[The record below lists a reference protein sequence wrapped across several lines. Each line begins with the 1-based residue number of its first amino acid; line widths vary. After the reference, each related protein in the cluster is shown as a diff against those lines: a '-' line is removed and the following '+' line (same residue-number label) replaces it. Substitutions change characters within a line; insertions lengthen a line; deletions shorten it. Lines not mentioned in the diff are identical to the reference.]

1 MIFYDRLVDG
11 IMLQTTQTEEK
22 YLSQE
27 PVFYL
32 GVIEDD
38 KDPTFANRYRVRL
51 IGKDDESQEKLPT
64 NMLPWCQCLN
74 NIASG
79 VGISTFYKK
88 GTFVLVHLLQGLRN
102 DPIIIGAL
110 QSTNDQNEEFSES
123 FSDPDKKYPREEYK
137 NKPDT
142 NQKAVGEKYLKN
154 YVFETESG
162 HYVEID
168 DSEQDGRIHIYHR
181 TGSLMLIDNDGNIT
195 INCVKNQTETIKD
208 NLTINVADGN
218 TSISTN
224 SGTTSVYSKGL
235 MTIKCDS
242 DININGGSNI
252 NLNC

>member
-1 MIFYDRLVDG
+1 MIFYERLVDG

-102 DPIIIGAL
+102 DPIIIKSILGKNIKINL
-110 QSTNDQNEEFSES
+110 ILT
-123 FSDPDKKYPREEYK
+123 KKQQVK
-137 NKPDT
+137 KKKKT
-142 NQKAVGEKYLKN
+142 MYLKLKVDIMQKLMIVN
-154 YVFETESG
+154 KM
-162 HYVEID
+162 VEF
-168 DSEQDGRIHIYHR
+168 
-181 TGSLMLIDNDGNIT
+181 TFT
-195 INCVKNQTETIKD
+195 I
-208 NLTINVADGN
+208 
-218 TSISTN
+218 
-224 SGTTSVYSKGL
+224 GL
-235 MTIKCDS
+235 A
-242 DININGGSNI
+242 
-252 NLNC
+252 L